1 MRPNESFV
9 GQPIRS
15 LQTMLRHLAESD
27 SRYQTVIPDGV
38 YGNSTRS
45 AVANFQRIHGI
56 PVTGITDQNTWES
69 ILAEFIPARIQIAEA
84 EALIPILNPNQVIR
98 RGERHPVLGP
108 AQAVLQLLSE
118 VYGSIPAPGISGI
131 LDDRTA
137 DSLSSF
143 QYLNNL
149 PMTGNLDKHTWKHLA
164 LHFPLASNLHT
175 SRGSLADTGI
185 MSDY

>member
-15 LQTMLRHLAESD
+15 LQTMLRHLAEAD

-38 YGNSTRS
+38 YGSATRS

-98 RGERHPVLGP
+98 RGERHPVLGV

-118 VYGSIPAPGISGI
+118 VYGSIPSPGASGI

-137 DSLSSF
+137 DALSSF
-143 QYLNNL
+143 QYLNRL
-149 PMTGNLDKHTWKHLA
+149 PMTGNLDKRTWKHLA
-164 LHFPLASNLHT
+164 LHYPLASNLHI
-175 SRGSLADTGI
+175 SRGSLSGPE
-185 MSDY
+185 MMPNY

>member
-1 MRPNESFV
+1 MRPNESFI

-27 SRYQTVIPDGV
+27 SRYQTVIPDGI

-56 PVTGITDQNTWES
+56 PVTGITDQNTWEA
-69 ILAEFIPARIQIAEA
+69 ILSEFIPARIQIAEA

-98 RGERHPVLGP
+98 RGERHPVVGP
-108 AQAVLQLLSE
+108 AQAVLEILSQ
-118 VYGSIPAPGISGI
+118 VYGSIPSPGFSGI
-131 LDDRTA
+131 LDDATSDA
-137 DSLSSF
+137 LSSF

-149 PMTGNLDKHTWKHLA
+149 PMTGHLDKHTWKHLA
-164 LHFPLASNLHT
+164 LHYPLASNLHT
-175 SRGSLADTGI
+175 SRGSLQDF
-185 MSDY
+185 